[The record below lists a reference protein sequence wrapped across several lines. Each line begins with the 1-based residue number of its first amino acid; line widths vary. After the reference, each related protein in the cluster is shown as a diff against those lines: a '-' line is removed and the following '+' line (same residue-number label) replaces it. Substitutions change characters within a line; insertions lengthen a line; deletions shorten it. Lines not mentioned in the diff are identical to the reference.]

1 MKAMALCSIGRAGQA
16 PGTSGPSAAGLC
28 RLAAGGL
35 ILGWTVVVM
44 PPAAAQSPPMPPA
57 DTGHPAA
64 GPASPMT
71 MPCTCRAQGRDYEI
85 GAVVCL
91 STSAGPRL
99 ATCGMELNNTSWKLT
114 SEPCPDA

>member
-1 MKAMALCSIGRAGQA
+1 
-16 PGTSGPSAAGLC
+16 
-28 RLAAGGL
+28 
-35 ILGWTVVVM
+35 
-44 PPAAAQSPPMPPA
+44 
-57 DTGHPAA
+57 
-64 GPASPMT
+64 